1 MLVHLQIGFY
11 IGNNILMLYIIN
23 SALNI
28 FFESKKKLLNK
39 FITYMLYIILGTIT
53 YFLVSIAWLNVIFSA
68 ILIFL
73 VSMNFL
79 GTLKSKFIIACSYA
93 VFIMITEI
101 LVSVFYIAISKENFE
116 NILLN
121 QITNFIAV
129 TIHTLVMLLI
139 IKGFSVYVSKYR
151 LLEKL
156 TIYDSLYICVIPI
169 CSIFL
174 LYFLAQ
180 MSFHYRIPYS
190 ICILFCF
197 LVIFINV
204 FFFTIFDKLRLSE
217 KLKYENALLRN
228 QAEYFLRLEENA
240 NNTFE
245 KVRQVKHDL
254 KYKLL
259 YIKSMTEENTSES
272 LTEIGTFVNTL
283 IDDTLSEKMIEYT
296 KNKSINRLLNYKLF
310 SMSKSNIELDIKI
323 SIRDDAYID
332 EVSLFI
338 ILGNAIDNAVRN
350 FDNSISETN
359 SMVVRIIDDYDNLF
373 IKVSNP
379 YSKKLKFKNGLPIT
393 DKVNKEFHG
402 IGLQSI
408 KDLVEQK
415 NGYFKITSTANVF
428 TVEVLLYDEIKKKK

>member
-1 MLVHLQIGFY
+1 
-11 IGNNILMLYIIN
+11 
-23 SALNI
+23 
-28 FFESKKKLLNK
+28 
-39 FITYMLYIILGTIT
+39 
-53 YFLVSIAWLNVIFSA
+53 
-68 ILIFL
+68 
-73 VSMNFL
+73 
-79 GTLKSKFIIACSYA
+79 
-93 VFIMITEI
+93 MITEI

-116 NILLN
+116 NIVLK
-121 QITNFIAV
+121 QITNLIAV

-139 IKGFSVYVSKYR
+139 IKGFSVYVSKRR

-174 LYFLAQ
+174 LCFLVQ
-180 MSFHYRIPYS
+180 LSFHYRIRYS

-228 QAEYFLRLEENA
+228 QAEYFWRLEENA

-254 KYKLL
+254 KYQLL
-259 YIKSMTEENTSES
+259 YLKSKTEENTSES
-272 LTEIGTFVNTL
+272 LADVGTFLNTL
-283 IDDTLSEKMIEYT
+283 IDDTLSDKMIEYT

-310 SMSKSNIELDIKI
+310 SMRESNIELDIKV

-332 EVSLFI
+332 EVSLYI

-350 FDNSISETN
+350 FDNYTSEMKSI
-359 SMVVRIIDDYDNLF
+359 VVRIIDDYDNLF

-379 YSKKLKFKNGLPIT
+379 YNKKLKFKNGLPVT
-393 DKVNKEFHG
+393 DKQDKELHG

-415 NGYFKITSTANVF
+415 NGHFKITNTENVF
-428 TVEVLLYDEIKKKK
+428 TLEVLLYDEIKYKNSYQ